1 LRFRTGTAFDV
12 DAMLQLILAIVMR
25 RLLTAIPTLLML
37 SLVVFVV
44 LRLLPVDPLA
54 MMLPPSATAADAAA
68 LRQQLGFDRP
78 IPVQFLIW
86 LGEAGRGSL
95 GNSIN
100 FHQPVITLIR
110 SAVPATIELAVMGL
124 LLALVISIPG
134 GVLAYM
140 LYKRQREILADLTV
154 TLLQSVP
161 SFLWAL
167 LLILVF
173 GVLWPV
179 LPFSGRVEQNV
190 TLPGITGF
198 ALIDLLI
205 TGQFVAWLGAWSHL
219 LLPALALALS
229 FAPLVIRVLRSGLIE
244 AAGEPYVEV
253 ARLRGL
259 SETRILWRHMLKN
272 AALPTVT
279 MIGVQFGFLFGGALL
294 VEMIFGFPGVGN
306 LMVQAVKGNDLPL
319 IQGIALLFCVLML
332 AINAVVDVLYAVLNP
347 RLRTM

>member
-1 LRFRTGTAFDV
+1 
-12 DAMLQLILAIVMR
+12 MLR
-25 RLLTAIPTLLML
+25 RLLVAVPTLLLL

-54 MMLPPSATAADAAA
+54 MMLPASATAADAAA
-68 LRQQLGFDRP
+68 LRQQLGFDKS

-86 LGEAGRGSL
+86 LWDAVRGSL

-100 FHQPVITLIR
+100 FRQPVTTLMLAAI
-110 SAVPATIELAVMGL
+110 PATIELAL
-124 LLALVISIPG
+124 SALALALLISVPG
-134 GVLAYM
+134 GVFAYV
-140 LYKRQREILADLTV
+140 LYARQREAAADLVV
-154 TLLQSVP
+154 TLLQSIP

-167 LLILVF
+167 LLIIVF

-179 LPFSGRVEQNV
+179 LPFTGRVGQEV
-190 TLPGITGF
+190 SLPGITGL
-198 ALIDLLI
+198 ALVDLLL
-205 TGQFVAWLGAWSHL
+205 TGQFQAWTSAVSHL
-219 LLPALALALS
+219 FLPALVLALS
-229 FAPLVIRVLRSGLIE
+229 FAPLVIRVLRSGLID
-244 AAGEPYVEV
+244 AANEPYVEV
-253 ARLRGL
+253 ARLRGV

-319 IQGIALLFCVLML
+319 IQGIALLFCVLTL

-347 RLRTM
+347 RLRTA

>member
-1 LRFRTGTAFDV
+1 
-12 DAMLQLILAIVMR
+12 MLQLIFAIVVR
-25 RLLTAIPTLLML
+25 RLLVAVPTLILL

-54 MMLPPSATAADAAA
+54 MMLPPSATAADSAA
-68 LRQQLGFDRP
+68 LRQQLGFDKP

-86 LGEAGRGSL
+86 LGGAARGSL

-100 FHQPVITLIR
+100 FHQPVITLML
-110 SAVPATIELAVMGL
+110 SAIPATIELALMGL
-124 LLALVISIPG
+124 LLALLISVPG
-134 GVLAYM
+134 GMMAYVLF
-140 LYKRQREILADLTV
+140 RRRRETAADLTV
-154 TLLQSVP
+154 TLMQSVP
-161 SFLWAL
+161 PFLWAL
-167 LLILVF
+167 LLIIVF
-173 GVLWPV
+173 GVVWPV
-179 LPFSGRVEQNV
+179 LPFSGRVGQGV

-198 ALIDLLI
+198 VLIDLLV
-205 TGQFVAWLGAWSHL
+205 TGQFQAWLGALLHL

-229 FAPLVIRVLRSGLIE
+229 FAPLVIRVLRSGLID
-244 AAGEPYVEV
+244 AANEPYVEV

-279 MIGVQFGFLFGGALL
+279 MIGVQFGFLLGSALL

-319 IQGIALLFCVLML
+319 IQGIALLFCVLTL
-332 AINAVVDVLYAVLNP
+332 AINAVVDVLYALLNP
-347 RLRTM
+347 RLRTL